1 MIDEER
7 TNIERIERERRK
19 REAALLLLLLLLID
33 QARRLVGASIRMGLD
48 PALPIR
54 QVILGDPSLHLPG
67 LTGPLANAMADSYL
81 AGYRRAHLMADV
93 PVEPLSAEATI
104 AQYIPGARRIAEG
117 VTDSLVNVI
126 RQSLIDGA
134 TAKLRTGQMAR
145 EALRALTR
153 FGWTRFDPKT
163 VAPESTGSPGYAA
176 STVSTNAVLTSWGA
190 GYWNGMKTPAIQTK
204 LAGFKH
210 ISVLD
215 ERTSDICIA
224 RGEPSVQ
231 YRKDDPYWI
240 AGGVPPL
247 HPRCRSIL
255 IPLFGQGHDW
265 TEGYPNVPPA
275 PGWGNAPAELF
286 GYRFRPAA

>member
-1 MIDEER
+1 MTADEQANID
-7 TNIERIERERRK
+7 RIESERRK

-33 QARRLVGASIRMGLD
+33 QARRLAGASIRMGLD

-67 LTGPLANAMADSYL
+67 LIGPLANAMADSYL
-81 AGYRRAHLMADV
+81 TGYRRAHLMADV

-104 AQYIPGARRIAEG
+104 AQYVPGARGIADG
-117 VTDSLVNVI
+117 VVDSLTKII
-126 RQSLIDGA
+126 RQSMIDGRA
-134 TAKLRTGQMAR
+134 AHLRTGQMAR
-145 EALRALTR
+145 EALRSLTR
-153 FGWTRFDPKT
+153 YGWTRFSPQS
-163 VAPESTGSPGYAA
+163 VAPESTGSPGFAA

-190 GYWNGMKTPAIQTK
+190 GYWNGFKTPAIETK

-240 AGGVPPL
+240 TGGVPPL
-247 HPRCRSIL
+247 HPRCRSIV

-265 TEGYPNVPPA
+265 TEGYPIVPPA
-275 PGWGNAPAELF
+275 PGWGRAPAELF
-286 GYRFRPAA
+286 GYRFGNAA